1 MGGSEGLGFRAAIT
15 PGTITVQQFLMELQ
29 GFARE

>member
-1 MGGSEGLGFRAAIT
+1 MGGSKGLGLRAGIT

-29 GFARE
+29 GFAR

>member
-1 MGGSEGLGFRAAIT
+1 MGGSKGLGFRAAIT
-15 PGTITVQQFLMELQ
+15 PGTIIVQQILMELQ